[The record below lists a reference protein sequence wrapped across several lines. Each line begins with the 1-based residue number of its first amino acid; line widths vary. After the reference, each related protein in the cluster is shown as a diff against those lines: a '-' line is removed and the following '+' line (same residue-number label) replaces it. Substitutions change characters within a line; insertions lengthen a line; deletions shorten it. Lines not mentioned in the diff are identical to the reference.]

1 MAKKAE
7 AAAIVSLL
15 KEAGS
20 SWMAHKAPKM
30 GAALAYYTAF
40 SLAPLVILILSV
52 VSLVMERNAAAQD
65 LVAQV
70 SDLVGAEGGSVVQ
83 GILDHAGSTQALSW
97 STAVSLLV
105 LWISASGA
113 FGELQ
118 DSLNT
123 IWEVPAQNHP
133 WWAMLRQRAL
143 SLSMVFVLG
152 FFLVASLVVSALIT
166 GLTGA
171 FISAESK
178 VALEIANSALSLV
191 IISGLFGFIFR
202 YLPDAKLHW
211 RDVMPGAVFSAA
223 LFILGKLL
231 LALYISHSAFASSY
245 GAAASFVVILFW
257 VFYSAQ
263 ILYFGAEFTRA
274 YTRRFGSHQ
283 DSLDAPPLKTRVKEA
298 VA

>member
-1 MAKKAE
+1 MAQKGD
-7 AAAIVSLL
+7 VSVVWSLL
-15 KEAGS
+15 KEAGA
-20 SWMAHKAPKM
+20 SWVAHKAPKM

-40 SLAPLVILILSV
+40 SLAPLVILILSI
-52 VSLVMERNAAAQD
+52 VSLVMERNAAAQS
-65 LVAQV
+65 LVAEI
-70 SDLVGAEGGSVVQ
+70 SDLVGAQGGSVVQ
-83 GILDHAGSTQALSW
+83 GILDHAGTTQDLSW

-105 LWISASGA
+105 LWVSASGA

-123 IWEVPAQNHP
+123 IWEVPPENHP
-133 WWAMLRQRAL
+133 WSSMVRERLM

-152 FFLVASLVVSALIT
+152 FFLVASLMVSALIT
-166 GLTGA
+166 GLTTEFFTSG
-171 FISAESK
+171 SK
-178 VALEIANSALSLV
+178 VALELANSAVSLV
-191 IISGLFGFIFR
+191 VITALFGFVFR
-202 YLPDAKLHW
+202 YLPNAKLHW
-211 RDVMPGAVFSAA
+211 RDVLPGAIFSAV
-223 LFILGKLL
+223 LFILGKFL

-283 DSLDAPPLKTRVKEA
+283 DAPDSPPLKSRVA
-298 VA
+298 ATV